1 MTLEELLARE
11 AIRATMAR
19 YTNAGDKADYE
30 DLVPCYA
37 EDGVFEFSA
46 GRWEGRE
53 AIGKAL
59 RSLAQARGHG
69 AVGRVQRHHLGTC
82 HIVLEDADNAR
93 ATTYFMVVSEIGQD
107 HAGRY
112 VDRLVRRDGE
122 WLFAHRYVAV
132 EWVNPE
138 SRVAKAG
145 IVVTAATLEG

>member
-1 MTLEELLARE
+1 MTVDELLARE

-53 AIGKAL
+53 AIGNAL

-69 AVGRVQRHHLGTC
+69 ATSHLQRHHLGTC
-82 HIVLEDADNAR
+82 HIVLEDA
-93 ATTYFMVVSEIGQD
+93 
-107 HAGRY
+107 GRY
-112 VDRLVRRDGE
+112 VDRLVRRDGG

-132 EWVNPE
+132 EWINPE

-145 IVVTAATLEG
+145 IVVTPATPER

>member
-1 MTLEELLARE
+1 VTLDEMLARE

-53 AIGKAL
+53 AIGNAL

-69 AVGRVQRHHLGTC
+69 ATSHLQRHHLGTC

-93 ATTYFMVVSEIGQD
+93 ATTYFKVISEIGLD
-107 HAGRY
+107 HAG
-112 VDRLVRRDGE
+112 
-122 WLFAHRYVAV
+122 
-132 EWVNPE
+132 
-138 SRVAKAG
+138 
-145 IVVTAATLEG
+145 

>member
-1 MTLEELLARE
+1 MTVEELLARE

-46 GRWEGRE
+46 NCWEGRE

-69 AVGRVQRHHLGTC
+69 AIGRVQRHHLGTC

-93 ATTYFMVVSEIGQD
+93 ATTYFMVISEIGQD

-112 VDRLVRRDGE
+112 VDRLVRQDGE
-122 WLFAHRYVAV
+122 WLFAHRFVAV
-132 EWVNPE
+132 EWINPE
-138 SRVAKAG
+138 SRIAKAG
-145 IVVTAATLEG
+145 IVVTPVKTES